1 MARVPKS
8 FRSITFPIVLGGVAE
23 VLTIALLVGWILVI
37 IRNTQLSEQVAGN
50 TWLMVGGIVSFA
62 VIGTV
67 LVLFNVFLVR
77 EILEGR
83 RQVRFIDSVTHEL
96 KSPLAALKLCVE
108 TLERRNL
115 PIEKRHEVHVMM
127 LDDIDRLSAFIDDV
141 LQASR
146 VGYGG
151 GDRAWAEVQLHAL
164 ASRCVRRVR
173 ARHKVGEAAVVLDV
187 PLGLRLLTD
196 ETALEVVLRNLLD
209 NAVKYSSDD
218 VYVVLHA
225 HRDEDEVHI
234 HVRDRG
240 IGIPTEHMKRIFD
253 RFYRAPVESVN
264 AQRGTGLGLY
274 VASQLVRNLGGKLE
288 ASSAGPGRGTTMSF
302 ALAASLPFQ
311 QPDRVEGDA

>member
-8 FRSITFPIVLGGVAE
+8 FRSITFPIVLGVVAE
-23 VLTIALLVGWILVI
+23 VLTISLLVGWILVI

-50 TWLMVGGIVSFA
+50 LWLMVGGIVSF
-62 VIGTV
+62 VVVGGV

-108 TLERRNL
+108 TLERRDL
-115 PIEKRHEVHVMM
+115 PPDKRHEVHVMM

-146 VGYGG
+146 VGYGP
-151 GDRAWAEVQLHAL
+151 GDRAWTEVHLHAL
-164 ASRCVRRVR
+164 ATRCVKRVR
-173 ARHKVGEAAVVLDV
+173 RRHKVADDAVVVDI
-187 PLGLRLLTD
+187 PEGMRLLTD

-209 NAVKYSSDD
+209 NAVKYSGDD
-218 VYVVLHA
+218 IYVVLHA
-225 HRDEDEVHI
+225 HREEDEVHI

-240 IGIPTEHMKRIFD
+240 IGIPMQHMKRIFD
-253 RFYRAPVESVN
+253 RFYRAPVESVKSR
-264 AQRGTGLGLY
+264 RGTGLGLY
-274 VASQLVRNLGGKLE
+274 VASQLVRNLGGTLE
-288 ASSAGPGRGTTMSF
+288 ASSAGPGRGTTLAF
-302 ALAASLPFQ
+302 ALPTSLPAE
-311 QPDRVEGDA
+311 PADRLEDGA